1 MNKNDYVK
9 GYKVFDPDWT
19 CRGFR
24 YEVGKTFEEDVMPK
38 CCEAGFH
45 FCKELKDC
53 FNYYPFNPDNKVAK
67 VIALGEIDEASN
79 NSKCCTNKIQIVEEI
94 SWEDVLRNL
103 NSTVIL
109 LISVPIHYYFSLSFS
124 TLFCRPLTF
133 SQKFLI
139 FLLILFHLFLH
150 FLHSFNCRP
159 PHIFT
164 LSEVDNFFTAKI
176 QFYPPPYQEILCLTI
191 FPDGF

>member
-1 MNKNDYVK
+1 MILLISSS
-9 GYKVFDPDWT
+9 GIT
-19 CRGFR
+19 C
-24 YEVGKTFEEDVMPK
+24 
-38 CCEAGFH
+38 
-45 FCKELKDC
+45 
-53 FNYYPFNPDNKVAK
+53 
-67 VIALGEIDEASN
+67 
-79 NSKCCTNKIQIVEEI
+79 
-94 SWEDVLRNL
+94 VLRNSHLNSTVILLISSGNTGNITLRKQFKFHCDSINMGCSLRKEVHEKNL

-150 FLHSFNCRP
+150 FLRSFNCRP

-176 QFYPPPYQEILCLTI
+176 QFYPLPYQEILCLTI

>member
-1 MNKNDYVK
+1 MK
-9 GYKVFDPDWT
+9 GSYLASGSVQNLNST
-19 CRGFR
+19 VILLISRQS
-24 YEVGKTFEEDVMPK
+24 ES
-38 CCEAGFH
+38 
-45 FCKELKDC
+45 
-53 FNYYPFNPDNKVAK
+53 NPDPLFYLNST
-67 VIALGEIDEASN
+67 VILLISIAGGVTEAN
-79 NSKCCTNKIQIVEEI
+79 TVH
-94 SWEDVLRNL
+94 L

-150 FLHSFNCRP
+150 FLRSFNCRP

-176 QFYPPPYQEILCLTI
+176 QFYPLPYQEILCLTI

>member
-1 MNKNDYVK
+1 MIRCQPRRTLLLSLNSTVILLICSTLPLCPVMFFHLNSTVILLIYNK
-9 GYKVFDPDWT
+9 
-19 CRGFR
+19 
-24 YEVGKTFEEDVMPK
+24 
-38 CCEAGFH
+38 
-45 FCKELKDC
+45 
-53 FNYYPFNPDNKVAK
+53 
-67 VIALGEIDEASN
+67 
-79 NSKCCTNKIQIVEEI
+79 SKNRTGIET
-94 SWEDVLRNL
+94 NL

>member
-1 MNKNDYVK
+1 MILLISKKNKRS
-9 GYKVFDPDWT
+9 GKVENVFKFHCDSINIRILEETETPD
-19 CRGFR
+19 C
-24 YEVGKTFEEDVMPK
+24 
-38 CCEAGFH
+38 
-45 FCKELKDC
+45 
-53 FNYYPFNPDNKVAK
+53 
-67 VIALGEIDEASN
+67 
-79 NSKCCTNKIQIVEEI
+79 
-94 SWEDVLRNL
+94 NL

-150 FLHSFNCRP
+150 FLCSFNCRP

>member
-1 MNKNDYVK
+1 MEDFKENVEGAFPLNSTVILLISTSTAGYVND
-9 GYKVFDPDWT
+9 G
-19 CRGFR
+19 
-24 YEVGKTFEEDVMPK
+24 
-38 CCEAGFH
+38 
-45 FCKELKDC
+45 
-53 FNYYPFNPDNKVAK
+53 
-67 VIALGEIDEASN
+67 
-79 NSKCCTNKIQIVEEI
+79 I
-94 SWEDVLRNL
+94 SL

-109 LISVPIHYYFSLSFS
+109 LISVPIHYYFFLSFS

-150 FLHSFNCRP
+150 FLRSFNCRP

-176 QFYPPPYQEILCLTI
+176 QFYPLPYQEILCLTI

>member
-1 MNKNDYVK
+1 MILLIFYPSQHRSHHRCTFKFHCDSININISDV
-9 GYKVFDPDWT
+9 PDA
-19 CRGFR
+19 
-24 YEVGKTFEEDVMPK
+24 V
-38 CCEAGFH
+38 
-45 FCKELKDC
+45 L
-53 FNYYPFNPDNKVAK
+53 
-67 VIALGEIDEASN
+67 VIH
-79 NSKCCTNKIQIVEEI
+79 
-94 SWEDVLRNL
+94 L

-150 FLHSFNCRP
+150 FLRSFNCRP

-176 QFYPPPYQEILCLTI
+176 QFYPLPYQEILCLTI

>member
-1 MNKNDYVK
+1 M
-9 GYKVFDPDWT
+9 
-19 CRGFR
+19 
-24 YEVGKTFEEDVMPK
+24 
-38 CCEAGFH
+38 EAVLKFKFH
-45 FCKELKDC
+45 CDSI
-53 FNYYPFNPDNKVAK
+53 N
-67 VIALGEIDEASN
+67 IAHIRLSHSFPA
-79 NSKCCTNKIQIVEEI
+79 
-94 SWEDVLRNL
+94 NL

-150 FLHSFNCRP
+150 FLCSFNCRP

>member
-1 MNKNDYVK
+1 MKTDLEKSLRWHQNLNSTVILLILK
-9 GYKVFDPDWT
+9 GS
-19 CRGFR
+19 
-24 YEVGKTFEEDVMPK
+24 
-38 CCEAGFH
+38 
-45 FCKELKDC
+45 EL
-53 FNYYPFNPDNKVAK
+53 
-67 VIALGEIDEASN
+67 IALDIE
-79 NSKCCTNKIQIVEEI
+79 
-94 SWEDVLRNL
+94 NL

>member
-1 MNKNDYVK
+1 MK
-9 GYKVFDPDWT
+9 GSYLASGSVQNLNST
-19 CRGFR
+19 VILLISRQS
-24 YEVGKTFEEDVMPK
+24 ES
-38 CCEAGFH
+38 
-45 FCKELKDC
+45 
-53 FNYYPFNPDNKVAK
+53 NPDPLFYLNST
-67 VIALGEIDEASN
+67 VILLISLAGGVTEAN
-79 NSKCCTNKIQIVEEI
+79 TVH
-94 SWEDVLRNL
+94 L

-150 FLHSFNCRP
+150 FLRSFNCRP

-176 QFYPPPYQEILCLTI
+176 QFYPLPYQEILCLTI

>member
-1 MNKNDYVK
+1 MI
-9 GYKVFDPDWT
+9 
-19 CRGFR
+19 RGQPR
-24 YEVGKTFEEDVMPK
+24 RT
-38 CCEAGFH
+38 
-45 FCKELKDC
+45 LLLSL
-53 FNYYPFNPDNKVAK
+53 NST
-67 VIALGEIDEASN
+67 VILLISYR
-79 NSKCCTNKIQIVEEI
+79 KFKKRRVEK
-94 SWEDVLRNL
+94 NL

-150 FLHSFNCRP
+150 FLCSFNCRP

>member
-1 MNKNDYVK
+1 MILLICRKCNKYSK
-9 GYKVFDPDWT
+9 QLAFK
-19 CRGFR
+19 
-24 YEVGKTFEEDVMPK
+24 
-38 CCEAGFH
+38 FH
-45 FCKELKDC
+45 CDSINIYARTAPMINGSSFKFHCDSINMYRFYSDL
-53 FNYYPFNPDNKVAK
+53 
-67 VIALGEIDEASN
+67 DEA
-79 NSKCCTNKIQIVEEI
+79 NK
-94 SWEDVLRNL
+94 NL

-109 LISVPIHYYFSLSFS
+109 LISVPIHYYFFLSFS

-150 FLHSFNCRP
+150 FLRSFNCRP

-164 LSEVDNFFTAKI
+164 LSEVDNFFIAKI
-176 QFYPPPYQEILCLTI
+176 QFYPLPYQEILCLTI